1 MCYNERMKI
10 LIDADGC
17 PVVNITLQ
25 TAVEYHLKTMLF
37 CDTSH
42 EFRHQNVPVVTV
54 DKGSDSADF
63 ALLNEVAPG
72 DIVVTQDYGLA
83 AMVLAK
89 RGLPITQN
97 GKRITNDNIDVLLLT
112 RHAAKKARQGGYR
125 LKGPSKRTREQNQA
139 FQIALRR
146 LIEDAHPHCTG

>member
-1 MCYNERMKI
+1 MKI

-17 PVVNITLQ
+17 PVVDLTLQ
-25 TAVEYHLKTMLF
+25 AAAEHGLEAILF

-42 EFRHQNVPVVTV
+42 EFKEKNARVVTV

-63 ALLNEVAPG
+63 ALIRQVKPG

-89 RGLPITQN
+89 RGYPITQN
-97 GKRITNDNIDVLLLT
+97 GKRLTDANIDT
-112 RHAAKKARQGGYR
+112 RHAAKKARRGGYR
-125 LKGPSKRTREQNQA
+125 LKGPSKRTAEQDKDFQA
-139 FQIALRR
+139 ALRR
-146 LIEDAHPHCTG
+146 LIEDAHTHCTG

>member
-1 MCYNERMKI
+1 MAMKI

-17 PVVNITLQ
+17 PVVDLTLQ
-25 TAVEYHLKTMLF
+25 AAAEHGLEAILF

-42 EFRHQNVPVVTV
+42 EFKEKNARVVTV

-63 ALLNEVAPG
+63 ALICQVKPG

-89 RGLPITQN
+89 RGYPITQN
-97 GKRITNDNIDVLLLT
+97 ASGSPMPILT
-112 RHAAKKARQGGYR
+112 RCCSPATQPRKPGEAAT
-125 LKGPSKRTREQNQA
+125 S
-139 FQIALRR
+139 
-146 LIEDAHPHCTG
+146 

>member
-1 MCYNERMKI
+1 MKI

-17 PVVNITLQ
+17 PVVDLTLQ
-25 TAVEYHLKTMLF
+25 AAAEHGLEAILF

-42 EFRHQNVPVVTV
+42 EFKEKNARVVTV

-63 ALLNEVAPG
+63 ALIRQVKPG

-89 RGLPITQN
+89 RPPRAPPI
-97 GKRITNDNIDVLLLT
+97 
-112 RHAAKKARQGGYR
+112 
-125 LKGPSKRTREQNQA
+125 PSHTAPQTA
-139 FQIALRR
+139 SSGRR
-146 LIEDAHPHCTG
+146 PPR

>member
-1 MCYNERMKI
+1 MAMKI

-17 PVVNITLQ
+17 PVVDLTLQ
-25 TAVEYHLKTMLF
+25 AAAEHGLEAILF

-42 EFRHQNVPVVTV
+42 EFKGKNARVVTV

-63 ALLNEVAPG
+63 ALIRQVKPG

-89 RGLPITQN
+89 RGYPITQN
-97 GKRITNDNIDVLLLT
+97 GTFFAYHGLGRFFKD
-112 RHAAKKARQGGYR
+112 
-125 LKGPSKRTREQNQA
+125 
-139 FQIALRR
+139 
-146 LIEDAHPHCTG
+146 IECYGILWHGFLQ

>member
-1 MCYNERMKI
+1 MWYNMAMKI

-17 PVVNITLQ
+17 PVVDLTLQ
-25 TAVEYHLKTMLF
+25 AAAEYGLEAILF

-42 EFRHQNVPVVTV
+42 EFKEKNARVVTV
-54 DKGSDSADF
+54 DKDSADF
-63 ALLNEVAPG
+63 ALIRQVKPG

-89 RGLPITQN
+89 RGYPITQN
-97 GKRITNDNIDVLLLT
+97 GKRLTDANIDTLLLT

-125 LKGPSKRTREQNQA
+125 LKGPSKRTAEQDKDFQA
-139 FQIALRR
+139 ALRR
-146 LIEDAHPHCTG
+146 LIEDAHSHCTG

>member
-1 MCYNERMKI
+1 MWYNMAMKI

-17 PVVNITLQ
+17 PVVDLTLQ
-25 TAVEYHLKTMLF
+25 AAAEHGLEAILF

-42 EFRHQNVPVVTV
+42 EFKEKNARVVTV

-63 ALLNEVAPG
+63 ALIRQVKPG

-89 RGLPITQN
+89 RGIPLPKTASGSLTPI
-97 GKRITNDNIDVLLLT
+97 LT
-112 RHAAKKARQGGYR
+112 RYCSPATQPRKPGEAA
-125 LKGPSKRTREQNQA
+125 
-139 FQIALRR
+139 
-146 LIEDAHPHCTG
+146 TG

>member
-1 MCYNERMKI
+1 MKI

-17 PVVNITLQ
+17 PVVDLTLQ
-25 TAVEYHLKTMLF
+25 AAAEHGLEAILF

-42 EFRHQNVPVVTV
+42 EFKEKNARVVTV

-63 ALLNEVAPG
+63 ALIRQVKPG

-89 RGLPITQN
+89 RGLSHYP
-97 GKRITNDNIDVLLLT
+97 KRQ
-112 RHAAKKARQGGYR
+112 AAHRRQY
-125 LKGPSKRTREQNQA
+125 
-139 FQIALRR
+139 
-146 LIEDAHPHCTG
+146 

>member
-1 MCYNERMKI
+1 MKI

-17 PVVNITLQ
+17 PVVDLTLQ
-25 TAVEYHLKTMLF
+25 AAAEHRLEAILF

-42 EFRHQNVPVVTV
+42 EFKEKNARVVTV

-63 ALLNEVAPG
+63 ALIRRVEPG

-89 RGLPITQN
+89 RGYPITQN
-97 GKRITNDNIDVLLLT
+97 GKRLTDGNIDTLLLT
-112 RHAAKKARQGGYR
+112 RHAAKKARRGG
-125 LKGPSKRTREQNQA
+125 
-139 FQIALRR
+139 
-146 LIEDAHPHCTG
+146 

>member
-1 MCYNERMKI
+1 MWYNVAMKI

-17 PVVNITLQ
+17 PVVDLTLQ
-25 TAVEYHLKTMLF
+25 AAAEHGLEAILF

-42 EFRHQNVPVVTV
+42 EFKEKNARVVTV

-63 ALLNEVAPG
+63 ALIRQVKPG

-89 RGLPITQN
+89 RGYPKTASSSPMPI
-97 GKRITNDNIDVLLLT
+97 LT
-112 RHAAKKARQGGYR
+112 RCCSPATQPRKPGEAA
-125 LKGPSKRTREQNQA
+125 T
-139 FQIALRR
+139 
-146 LIEDAHPHCTG
+146 D